1 MVQNFY
7 CAEHARPRAY
17 YQHLQP
23 MPRIKEFD
31 PEEALDRALD
41 LFWRRGYEGASL
53 RDLLDHME
61 ISRQSL
67 YDTFGDKRSLFLKVL
82 ARYEELAVTGML
94 EPLTRGSWARPIE
107 RPLTALVAIRGFFEL
122 FLSEVVLDRQRGSC
136 LMANT
141 AIEVGPAD
149 PEIQAVVRAYFG
161 RVEEALHAA
170 LSRAQEAGEIAADR
184 EPRALAR
191 SLVNTLY
198 GLGIMSRAGA
208 SRAALRQMLDVG
220 LSVLTK

>member
-7 CAEHARPRAY
+7 CQERSRPRAY

-41 LFWRRGYEGASL
+41 LFWRRGYEGTSL
-53 RDLLDHME
+53 RDLLEHMD

-82 ARYEELAVTGML
+82 ARYEKLAFESTYELVT
-94 EPLTRGSWARPIE
+94 RASWARPIE
-107 RPLTALVAIRGFFEL
+107 RPLTALVAIRGLFETYL
-122 FLSEVVLDRQRGSC
+122 HEVVRATDRGSC

-141 AIEVGPAD
+141 AIEVGAAD
-149 PEIQAVVRAYFG
+149 PEIQAVVRAFFV
-161 RVEEALHAA
+161 RVEDALHTVLERAA
-170 LSRAQEAGEIAADR
+170 EAGELSVGRD
-184 EPRALAR
+184 PRALAR
-191 SLVNTLY
+191 HLVNTLY
-198 GLGIMSRAGA
+198 GLGIMGRAGA

-220 LSVLTK
+220 LSVLGG